1 MGNKPYSEGQNNRSI
16 YLNAS
21 TPMIPAVNQFFDDV
35 LVMVDEED
43 IPENRLGLLHR
54 LAAMSDG
61 AADMSRLEGF

>member
-1 MGNKPYSEGQNNRSI
+1 
-16 YLNAS
+16 
-21 TPMIPAVNQFFDDV
+21 MIPAVNQFFDDV